1 MKKLLFFG
9 RALTLAVVL
18 AAIISKAAFAAT
30 YAPPSTAGCA
40 NPTVVQPFRS
50 WGERNWYAMVP
61 GEALT
66 ASPARVGR

>member
-30 YAPPSTAGCA
+30 YTPPSTAGCS
-40 NPTVVQPFRS
+40 NPTLVQPFHS
-50 WGERNWYAMVP
+50 WGDKNSCAMVP
-61 GEALT
+61 GEALDNF
-66 ASPARVGR
+66 AGRPGR